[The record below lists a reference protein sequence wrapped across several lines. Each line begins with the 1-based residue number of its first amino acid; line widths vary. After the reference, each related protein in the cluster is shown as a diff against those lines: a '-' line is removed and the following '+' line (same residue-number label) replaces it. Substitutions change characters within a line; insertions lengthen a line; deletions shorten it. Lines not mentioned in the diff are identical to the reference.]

1 MTKLQQQVSRERVA
15 TALGVDPF
23 SKEISLLSTLLGGL
37 SGVSVRDSSIKIT
50 LPEHVVPADV
60 ELTLKDLRGIT
71 LSGNKTTVVATRADA
86 RESDALVSLA
96 NVRLPPTPP
105 RPPEVDSTEAPPA
118 RSQKTLNPRPID
130 PRVRTRASQLLE
142 ALHMSLAEVPNYL
155 GVIAVLEKASGFIV
169 RETKNTRSDGCIFIS
184 VETQENACAILEGL
198 GFTRAS
204 AKNGNLWAGL
214 SYHRV
219 CHHSETKASASIAL
233 TTRGCDITIEYGEPL
248 SDSRTIT
255 REYSAMASTRSV
267 D

>member
-1 MTKLQQQVSRERVA
+1 MAPTQQQVSRERVA
-15 TALGVDPF
+15 TALGIDPS
-23 SKEISLLSTLLGGL
+23 SKEISLLSTLIGGL

-60 ELTLKDLRGIT
+60 ELTLKDLRAIT
-71 LSGNKTTVVATRADA
+71 LSGNKTTVVATRADT

-96 NVRLPPTPP
+96 NVKLPPAPP

-118 RSQKTLNPRPID
+118 RPQETLNPRPIH
-130 PRVRTRASQLLE
+130 PRVSTRASQLLE
-142 ALHMSLAEVPNYL
+142 ALHISLAEVPNYL
-155 GVIAVLEKASGFIV
+155 GVIAVLEKASGFII

-184 VETQENACAILEGL
+184 PETKADACALLEGL

-219 CHHSETKASASIAL
+219 CHHSETKASASIAH
-233 TTRGCDITIEYGEPL
+233 TARGCDITIEYGEPL
-248 SDSRTIT
+248 ADSQTIT
-255 REYSAMASTRSV
+255 RTYSTIASTSLA